1 MSCNY
6 YIEQQTQTYLFS
18 SLWSRVANV
27 ATTDSGGRRSV
38 VVDVTDES
46 NDGIIYEFAFVGTV
60 GEVFDSNLIYPG
72 MHGTFSQSLSLSQ

>member
-1 MSCNY
+1 MSCELNAILY
-6 YIEQQTQTYLFS
+6 QLSY
-18 SLWSRVANV
+18 R
-27 ATTDSGGRRSV
+27 TTDIPFLFFVEQSCYGARRSV
-38 VVDVTDES
+38 VVAVTDES